1 MLRCPKKQL
10 IKLCWNRHPLNKC
23 QLSTFPRY
31 CIGTESI
38 QSVTYGFCPP
48 WVYKQLLIGLVSLK
62 PPCGDKWQKQNAGS
76 HWSCQKGFSFESHS
90 PECVAF
96 LVAQLVK
103 ESTCSVKTW
112 VWSLGGNVP
121 WGRERLPNPVFW
133 PAEFHGLYSPW
144 GCKKSDTTECDF
156 HFLSLECIPIFPLGC
171 YLHKPITHLTLFKIC
186 SQSFSRV

>member
-1 MLRCPKKQL
+1 MFTIKDIDINGLWKLTTMLRCPKKQL

-103 ESTCSVKTW
+103 ESTCSVED
-112 VWSLGGNVP
+112 LGLIPGWECPLRKRTATQSSILACRIP
-121 WGRERLPNPVFW
+121 WAV
-133 PAEFHGLYSPW
+133 
-144 GCKKSDTTECDF
+144 
-156 HFLSLECIPIFPLGC
+156 
-171 YLHKPITHLTLFKIC
+171 
-186 SQSFSRV
+186 